1 MPLSST
7 GPRQG
12 ASWRQILLFTRQA
25 LLDPHRG
32 SALGFVWLLLLPL
45 IQILIY
51 TLVFSRF
58 MGARLGGMD
67 SPFAYSLYLVPGLL
81 LWSAFANTV
90 NGMTMVYATRATII
104 RKIPVD
110 LVRMPA
116 YLPLVEL
123 CLWAL
128 AMALFAMF
136 CVAVGHTVTLSWLLL
151 PLLCASTLLLAY
163 GIGLV
168 LAALAQFAPDV
179 RQVTSVVLQL
189 LFWMTPVVYL
199 VEILPPWL
207 AGVMRLHPVYW
218 SIAPAQQIVL
228 HGSLPGLQ
236 PLLGQLALGLAL
248 LAAGVWLVRRLEK
261 DIRDLL

>member
-1 MPLSST
+1 MT
-7 GPRQG
+7 GPG
-12 ASWRQILLFTRQA
+12 PVSSWRQVLLFTRQA
-25 LLDPHRG
+25 LLDPLRG

-58 MGARLGGMD
+58 MGARLGSVD

-81 LWSAFANTV
+81 LWGAFANTV
-90 NGMTMVYATRATII
+90 NGMATVYVARAPII

-128 AMALFAMF
+128 TMVLFALFCA
-136 CVAVGHTVTLSWLLL
+136 AVGHGLTPSWLLL
-151 PLLCASTLLLAY
+151 PVLCASTLLLAY

-179 RQVTSVVLQL
+179 RQVASVVLQL

-199 VEILPPWL
+199 VDILPPWL
-207 AGVMRLHPVYW
+207 AAVMRLHPVYW

-228 HGSLPGLQ
+228 HGTLPNLQ
-236 PLLGQLALGLAL
+236 PLALQLVLGLVL
-248 LAAGVWLVRRLEK
+248 LSAGAWLVRRLEK

>member
-1 MPLSST
+1 MPPAT
-7 GPRQG
+7 TAPRQA

-32 SALGFVWLLLLPL
+32 SALGFAWLLLLPL

-58 MGARLGGMD
+58 MGARLGGVD

-81 LWSAFANTV
+81 LWGAFGSTV
-90 NGMTMVYATRATII
+90 SGMTMVYATRANVI

-110 LVRMPA
+110 LVRMPL

-123 CLWAL
+123 CLWTL

-136 CVAVGHTVTLSWLLL
+136 CVAVGHSVTLPWLLL
-151 PLLCASTLLLAY
+151 PLLCGSTLLLAY

-168 LAALAQFAPDV
+168 LAALSQFAPDV
-179 RQVTSVVLQL
+179 RQVVSVVLQL
-189 LFWMTPVVYL
+189 LFWMTPIVYL
-199 VEILPPWL
+199 VDILPPWL
-207 AGVMRLHPVYW
+207 AAVMRLHPVYW

-236 PLLGQLALGLAL
+236 PLAWQLVLGLAVL
-248 LAAGVWLVRRLEK
+248 WAGAWLVRRLEK